1 MILHKP
7 QYLYRPD
14 DFATF
19 VLIKGIYYCQSRVL
33 SWPDDMHI
41 GFSYEELK
49 RRGFLEKREIPIK
62 TREEHILEFLQ
73 SFYVAIEK
81 AGGNIS
87 SFSGKTT
94 LQEMANELA
103 QNGIRFT
110 LAEGRK

>member
-1 MILHKP
+1 MHKP
-7 QYLYRPD
+7 KYLYRPCD
-14 DFATF
+14 GAAF
-19 VLIKGIYYCQSRVL
+19 VLIKDRYSLEASVL
-33 SWPDDMHI
+33 ESPDSYHH
-41 GFSYEELK
+41 SYEYENLK
-49 RRGFLEKREIPIK
+49 RLGFLEKREIPIK

-73 SFYVAIEK
+73 SFYVSIEK
-81 AGGNIS
+81 AGGNIG